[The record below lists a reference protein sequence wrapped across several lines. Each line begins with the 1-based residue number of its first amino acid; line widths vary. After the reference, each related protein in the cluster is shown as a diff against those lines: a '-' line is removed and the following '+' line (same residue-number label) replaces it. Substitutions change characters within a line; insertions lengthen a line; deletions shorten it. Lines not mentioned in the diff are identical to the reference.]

1 MDKTLIYISLV
12 VLIIVVIAIDYFLK
26 RRKNKN
32 FDNETLRKKKSWSF
46 YKYSKG
52 VLRINFVIT
61 TIWTIVSVFSFFNN
75 GTGYD
80 VFKYKVINNTAYPKN
95 FDANR
100 LLSINRSIE
109 LIENKRD
116 DGFYSGSLLTK
127 KARLLK
133 KRKKLLAGLAFSS
146 TLESI
151 WDIYYVDTF
160 FTYCFFFQIL
170 YLVAILLITPIIQ
183 KIMRWILDGFKNSK
197 AKGILDSKN

>member
-95 FDANR
+95 FDA
-100 LLSINRSIE
+100 
-109 LIENKRD
+109 
-116 DGFYSGSLLTK
+116 
-127 KARLLK
+127 
-133 KRKKLLAGLAFSS
+133 
-146 TLESI
+146 
-151 WDIYYVDTF
+151 
-160 FTYCFFFQIL
+160 
-170 YLVAILLITPIIQ
+170 
-183 KIMRWILDGFKNSK
+183 
-197 AKGILDSKN
+197 